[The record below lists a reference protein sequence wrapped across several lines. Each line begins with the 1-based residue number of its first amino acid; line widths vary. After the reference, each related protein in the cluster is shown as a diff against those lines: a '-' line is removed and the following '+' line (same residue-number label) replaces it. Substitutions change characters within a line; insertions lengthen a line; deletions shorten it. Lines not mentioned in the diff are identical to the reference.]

1 MAPPGSPTTSL
12 DNALRKQFPILERP
26 PYLNHAGIA
35 PWPRAAAEAAQ
46 AFAEENLREVAS
58 NYPQWIRRESALRDD
73 LATLTGAASADDI
86 ALLKNTTEGI
96 SLVAWGLDWKE
107 GDNVVLPRGEFP
119 SNRLPWLAQARRGVE
134 VREIDIRET
143 EDAEAALIGAMDERT
158 RLVTV
163 SAVQWSDGFRLDL
176 PELGAACR
184 SRGAWFFVDGIQ
196 QLGALPLSVVDCG
209 VHFLSA
215 DAHKWMLGPE
225 GIAVFYCCEEGR
237 QALDLSQQGWHM
249 FEDPFHFAR
258 DDWTPTDSARR
269 FEAGSP
275 NSMGQAAMHASVR
288 MLLDHGMQRVGQ
300 RVLHNTECLADAVD
314 SLPHLRL
321 TSRREQRRRS
331 GILSFQ
337 SELLPAREIYRKLS
351 SAGVA
356 CALRGDSVRLS
367 PHFYQGEAVMEE
379 FIGILKKL

>member
-1 MAPPGSPTTSL
+1 
-12 DNALRKQFPILERP
+12 
-26 PYLNHAGIA
+26 
-35 PWPRAAAEAAQ
+35 
-46 AFAEENLREVAS
+46 
-58 NYPQWIRRESALRDD
+58 
-73 LATLTGAASADDI
+73 
-86 ALLKNTTEGI
+86 
-96 SLVAWGLDWKE
+96 
-107 GDNVVLPRGEFP
+107 
-119 SNRLPWLAQARRGVE
+119 
-134 VREIDIRET
+134 
-143 EDAEAALIGAMDERT
+143 
-158 RLVTV
+158 
-163 SAVQWSDGFRLDL
+163 
-176 PELGAACR
+176 
-184 SRGAWFFVDGIQ
+184 
-196 QLGALPLSVVDCG
+196 GALPLSVVDCG

-237 QALDLSQQGWHM
+237 QALNLSQQGWHM